1 MSSVLRRLRSVFAKP
16 PPPPPPPPPPRPRID
31 HLSGRH
37 DLQKV
42 VAKFKKLSRS
52 THFRRNSVPY
62 EKTVQRLAYHQQFA
76 LIEDL
81 LEHQKQYVARSSDKF
96 AVRLIGL
103 YGKAGMFEHA
113 RKLFDEMPS
122 LTGKPSLV
130 HLNALLAACVD
141 SKKFDKV
148 DEIFRLLP
156 EKLSLDID
164 VCTYNIVIKGY
175 YLMGDV
181 DSALSLLNEMEEEGI
196 KPNLI
201 TWNTLLE
208 ASYGNGRLL
217 EGEKIWDLMVS
228 KNVTPSVRSYNPR
241 LRAVLSQNRVTD
253 AIKLLD
259 EMRDKGIEADTH
271 SYNAF
276 IVGCC
281 QNGDLDEA
289 KKWYQ
294 RLMESK
300 CNVDRVTISTLI
312 PLLCEKG
319 DYELAHRLCIEAM
332 DQKLLRGTE
341 TLQNVVDCLVRESKV
356 ELATEIVEHGKA
368 KKTPYNLKLPQAA

>member
-1 MSSVLRRLRSVFAKP
+1 MSSVLRRLRGVFAKP
-16 PPPPPPPPPPRPRID
+16 PPRTRTRID

-37 DLQKV
+37 DLEEV

-52 THFRRNSVPY
+52 THFRRNNVPY
-62 EKTVQRLAYHQQFA
+62 EKTVRRLAYHQQFA

-96 AVRLIGL
+96 AARLIGL

-122 LTGKPSLV
+122 LTRRPSLV
-130 HLNALLAACVD
+130 HLNALLAACVE
-141 SKKFDKV
+141 SKKFDDV

-156 EKLSLDID
+156 EKLSLEID
-164 VCTYNIVIKGY
+164 VCTYNTVIKGY
-175 YLMGDV
+175 CVMGDL
-181 DSALSLLNEMEEEGI
+181 DSALSLLDEMENKGI

-201 TWNTLLE
+201 SWNTLLE
-208 ASYGNGRLL
+208 ASYGNGRLS

-228 KNVTPSVRSYNPR
+228 KNVTPTVRSYNPR
-241 LRAVLSQNRVTD
+241 LRGVLLQNRVTD
-253 AIKLLD
+253 AVKLLD

-281 QNGDLDEA
+281 RNGDLDEA
-289 KKWYQ
+289 KNWYW

-300 CNVDRVTISTLI
+300 CNADRVTVSALV

-332 DQKLLRGTE
+332 DQKLLRGTD
-341 TLQNVVDCLVRESKV
+341 TLQSVVDFLVRESKV

-368 KKTPYNLKLPQAA
+368 KKTPYDLKLPQAA

>member
-1 MSSVLRRLRSVFAKP
+1 MSSVLRRLSGVFAKP
-16 PPPPPPPPPPRPRID
+16 PPRPRVD
-31 HLSGRH
+31 HLGGRQ
-37 DLQKV
+37 DLRKV
-42 VAKFKKLSRS
+42 VAKFKKLSQS

-81 LEHQKQYVARSSDKF
+81 LEHQKQYVAHSGDKF

-113 RKLFDEMPS
+113 RKLFDGMPS
-122 LTGKPSLV
+122 LSSRKPSLV

-141 SKKFDKV
+141 SKKFDEV
-148 DEIFRLLP
+148 EGIFRVLP
-156 EKLSLDID
+156 EKLSLDVD
-164 VCTYNIVIKGY
+164 VCTYNTVIKGY
-175 YLMGDV
+175 CLMGDL
-181 DSALSLLNEMEEEGI
+181 DSAVSLLDEMEGKGVE
-196 KPNLI
+196 PNLI

-208 ASYGNGRLL
+208 ASYGNGRLS

-241 LRAVLSQNRVTD
+241 LRGAVLQNRVAD
-253 AIKLLD
+253 AVKLLD
-259 EMRDKGIEADTH
+259 EMRDKGIQADTH

-281 QNGDLDEA
+281 RNGDLDEA
-289 KKWYQ
+289 KNWYR
-294 RLMESK
+294 RLVESK
-300 CNVDRVTISTLI
+300 CNVDRVTVSVLV

-319 DYELAHRLCIEAM
+319 DYESVHRLCIKAM
-332 DQKLLRGTE
+332 DQKLLRVTN
-341 TLQNVVDCLVRESKV
+341 TLQNVVDFLFRECKV
-356 ELATEIVEHGKA
+356 ELATEIVEHGKT
-368 KKTPYNLKLPQAA
+368 KKTPYNLKLPQAG